1 MIGGSNKKV
10 GGEGGGNYSP
20 FVGLGSAK
28 LICVNPSNEQYE
40 KITGRAMPYEL
51 KYDVQSNEDGS
62 KRYLYRILTHSE
74 EAGYNFIDLSVTD
87 KMEQSQAGNS
97 RFIDFKG
104 NSTWGASL
112 DAISSNEKMSWFS
125 SDKARPAKVGEVDI
139 INLIIAFLRYS
150 SKEAD
155 SQLMVDLKSSY
166 KIDSMVD
173 QKAVVAGLNK
183 LFSDYKN
190 NMVTLLYVVKE
201 VSGKF
206 YQEISYKNAPFFPTN
221 MDNATTK
228 GSIYRCSKM
237 DEDARKRGVSF
248 VKEDR
253 IYNCGPL
260 TRFNPETFQSTKE
273 ELLGTSDTSSNDSW

>member
-10 GGEGGGNYSP
+10 GTEGSGSYSP

-40 KITGRAMPYEL
+40 KIVGRPMPYDL
-51 KYDVQSNEDGS
+51 KYDAQTNEDGT
-62 KRYLYRILTHSE
+62 KRYPYRILTHNE

-112 DAISSNEKMSWFS
+112 EAIADNEKMSWFN
-125 SDKARPAKVGEVDI
+125 SDKARSAKVGEVDM

-150 SKEAD
+150 SKEEE

-166 KIDSMVD
+166 KIDNMTD
-173 QKAVVAGLNK
+173 HKTVVTGLNK
-183 LFSDYKN
+183 LFSDYKD

-228 GSIYRCSKM
+228 GSIYRCTKM

-260 TRFNPETFQSTKE
+260 SKFNPEAFQSNKE
-273 ELLGTSDTSSNDSW
+273 ELHGSTDSSSSDSW